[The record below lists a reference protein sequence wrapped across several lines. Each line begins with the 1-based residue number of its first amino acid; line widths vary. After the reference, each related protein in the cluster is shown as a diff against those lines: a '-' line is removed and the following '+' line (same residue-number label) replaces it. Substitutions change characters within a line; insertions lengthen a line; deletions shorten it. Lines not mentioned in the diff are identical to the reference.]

1 MGRAPGDGVK
11 LDLRVLGGRLGAQ
24 WERERRDTLFLMGAV
39 LLAFLPHAAT
49 LPWWATTGFAMLF
62 VWRLGL
68 VISGR
73 WLPRASVRWVA
84 AIACAA
90 AVYAHFG
97 TLIGRD
103 AGVALL
109 ALFLGLKLMEMRAR
123 RDLFI
128 VIFLCMFL
136 QTTAF
141 LESQSLFTAAL
152 TVAGTVALIASM
164 LTMQF
169 GPTEVPVARRL
180 RMAGS
185 IVLQALPVAA
195 VLFVVFPR
203 ATQPLWGAP
212 TEAPGAR
219 TGLSGSMTPGSISN
233 LAASQEIALRARFEG
248 GTPLPASVYFRGPVF
263 GHYDGLTWRPLPNRI
278 GPPPPVPSP
287 QDVDRALAAAPQE
300 VLRYTVTLEPTDQPW
315 LPILEGTLRLEAP
328 IAGRIDPEGVARVVL
343 PVTQRIRYAGIGL
356 AGRPEGLAE
365 TRLSLQNWVDLPAGF
380 NPRTLQL
387 AMEWRAETTARGLD
401 PAAAARALVERAIA
415 WIREEDFR
423 YTMRPPLLGRHAVD
437 EFLFDVRRGFCE
449 HYAGAFV
456 VLMRALDIPARVITG
471 YHGGEINPVDGYL
484 VVREADAH
492 AWVEVWLAE
501 QGWVRVD
508 PTAAIPLTRVERG
521 SQVWRRSGALAGE
534 DAVAGLGTRLRLRVE
549 ALSNA
554 WNQWVLSYDQGR
566 QQRLFARFG
575 LAIDGWA
582 QFAGLVAVVLVALI
596 GAVALVTLRPRLAA
610 DPLARELDRFC
621 DRLAQQ
627 TGLIRAPHET
637 ALRYLGRVERML
649 EPERIVEAR
658 RIVARYNALRYGAG
672 ADDARSGVRDLR
684 RWITAFKS

>member
-1 MGRAPGDGVK
+1 MR

-84 AIACAA
+84 AIACTA

-97 TLIGRD
+97 TLLGRD

-109 ALFLGLKLMEMRAR
+109 ALFLGLKLMEVRAR

-152 TVAGTVALIASM
+152 TLAGTVALVASM

-169 GPTEVPVARRL
+169 GPAEVPVGRRL
-180 RMAGS
+180 RMAAA

-203 ATQPLWGAP
+203 ATQPLWGVP
-212 TEAPGAR
+212 GEAPGGR

-263 GHYDGLTWRPLPNRI
+263 GHYDGATWQPLPGRI
-278 GPPPPVPSP
+278 GAPPPAPSP
-287 QDVDRALAAAPQE
+287 QDIEHALAAAPQD
-300 VLRYTVTLEPTDQPW
+300 VLRYTVTLEPTGQPW
-315 LPILEGTLRLEAP
+315 LPVLDGTMRLESP
-328 IAGRIDPEGVARVVL
+328 IAGRIDPEGVARVVQ
-343 PVTQRIRYAGIGL
+343 PVTQRIRYSATSL
-356 AGRPEGLAE
+356 AGRADGLAE
-365 TRLSLQNWVDLPAGF
+365 TRLSLQNWVTLPAGF
-380 NPRTLQL
+380 NPRTLQM
-387 AMEWRAETTARGLD
+387 AMEWRSQAQAAGLD
-401 PAAAARALVERAIA
+401 PAAAARALVERALA
-415 WIREEDFR
+415 LIRDQDFR
-423 YTMRPPLLGRHAVD
+423 YTMRPPLLGRHTVD

-449 HYAGAFV
+449 HYASAFV
-456 VLMRALDIPARVITG
+456 VLMRALDVPARVVTG

-492 AWVEVWLAE
+492 AWAEIWLEDA
-501 QGWVRVD
+501 GWVRID
-508 PTAAIPLTRVERG
+508 PTAEIPLARVERG
-521 SQVWRRSGALAGE
+521 SQVWRRSGPLADT
-534 DAVAGLGTRLRLRVE
+534 DAAAGLGSRLRLRVE
-549 ALSNA
+549 AMTNA

-582 QFAGLVAVVLVALI
+582 HFAGLIAVVLVALI
-596 GAVALVTLRPRLAA
+596 GAVALITLRPRLAA
-610 DPLARELDRFC
+610 DPLARELERFS
-621 DRLAQQ
+621 DQLARH
-627 TGLIRAPHET
+627 TGVVRAPHET
-637 ALRYLGRVERML
+637 ALRYLGRVERLL
-649 EPERIVEAR
+649 EPSRVVEAR

-672 ADDARSGVRDLR
+672 AGGARAGVRDLR
-684 RWITAFKS
+684 RWITAFKP